1 MSAEREFCSGKKTFF
16 VVPEVSLFPEEYTK
30 SFFLKGF
37 ESYFLD
43 DDPYCSL
50 ELKIHVLFSLF
61 SEVILFF
68 NIERNVHGIEWS
80 SFIRTLQNQYG
91 SRATIGVMYRKK
103 NNIDEM
109 RKIERLYLYDI
120 GIVGGCI
127 PVEYQKTKNL
137 YLFLNVLIANQANG
151 QRNHLRAVCGSSYK
165 MNFSKLGHS
174 YQCEIRD
181 ISISHFSCVFLGNVP
196 EIPLHEKISD
206 IQMNLRGILIKVD
219 GVCCLKRAVDEEVIH
234 VFVFRTVE
242 DHEGLN
248 SENLLRVNDVI
259 FNSFYTA
266 MSELLKTEF
275 DAARS
280 RWAKECREKAIPD
293 IQACAS
299 ENELDPELAH
309 LLALTVDL

>member
-68 NIERNVHGIEWS
+68 NIEKNVHGIEWA
-80 SFIRTLQNQYG
+80 SFIRSLQNQYG

-103 NNIDEM
+103 NNVEET

-127 PVEYQKTKNL
+127 PIEYQKTKNL

-151 QRNHLRAVCGSSYK
+151 QRKNLRAVCGSSYK
-165 MNFSKLGHS
+165 MNFSRFGHS

-181 ISISHFSCVFLGNVP
+181 ISLSHFSCVFLGNVP
-196 EIPLHEKISD
+196 EIPLHEKIND
-206 IQMNLRGILIKVD
+206 IQMNLRGILIKVN
-219 GVCCLKRAVDEEVIH
+219 GVCCLKRSVEAEVIH
-234 VFVFRTVE
+234 VFVFRTAD

-248 SENLLRVNDVI
+248 SENMLRVNEII

-266 MSELLKTEF
+266 MNEKLKTEF
-275 DAARS
+275 DAARA
-280 RWAKECREKAIPD
+280 RWAKERREKAVPD
-293 IQACAS
+293 ILACARDS
-299 ENELDPELAH
+299 AMDPELAE
-309 LLALTVDL
+309 LLALTADL

>member
-1 MSAEREFCSGKKTFF
+1 MGADRELCSGKKTFF

-43 DDPYCSL
+43 DDPYCSM

-61 SEVILFF
+61 PEVILFF
-68 NIERNVHGIEWS
+68 NIEKNVHGIEWP

-103 NNIDEM
+103 NNLEET

-127 PVEYQKTKNL
+127 PIEYQKTKNL

-151 QRNHLRAVCGSSYK
+151 QRKNLRAVCNSSYK
-165 MNFSKLGHS
+165 MNFSRFGHS

-181 ISISHFSCVFLGNVP
+181 ISLSHFSCVFLGDVP
-196 EIPLHEKISD
+196 EIPLHEKIND
-206 IQMNLRGILIKVD
+206 IQMNLRGILMKVNA
-219 GVCCLKRAVDEEVIH
+219 VCCLKRSVENDVIH
-234 VFVFRTVE
+234 VFVFRTDD

-248 SENLLRVNDVI
+248 PDHMLRVNEII
-259 FNSFYTA
+259 FNTFYSA
-266 MSELLKTEF
+266 MSEKLKTEF

-280 RWAKECREKAIPD
+280 RWSKECREKAVPD
-293 IQACAS
+293 ILACARDS
-299 ENELDPELAH
+299 TMDPELAQ
-309 LLALTVDL
+309 LLALTADL